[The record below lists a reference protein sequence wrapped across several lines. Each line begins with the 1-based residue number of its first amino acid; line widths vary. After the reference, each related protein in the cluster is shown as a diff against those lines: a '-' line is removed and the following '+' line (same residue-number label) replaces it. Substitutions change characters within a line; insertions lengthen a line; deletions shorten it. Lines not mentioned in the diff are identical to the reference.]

1 MKGLKGDREKDIGG
15 IKRHCVGRGGRKK
28 ANGAESRIIRKLCDK
43 NGQKR

>member
-1 MKGLKGDREKDIGG
+1 MKGLKGDSEKDIGG
-15 IKRHCVGRGGRKK
+15 IKRHCMGRGRKK